1 MNVKNTDTIAAIA
14 TPRGNAGVGVIRISG
29 SATKEIIQKLCAT
42 ELEPRKAT
50 LAKIHDQQNRLI
62 DQVLLIFFPSPHSFT
77 GEDILELQGH
87 GGTIVL
93 DMLLEHVLSLGCRQ
107 ARAGEFSERAYL
119 NGKID
124 LAQAEAIADIIE
136 SHTRSAVRGAMR
148 SLEGEFSKEVYKLVE
163 DLVHLR
169 MLAEAYMDFPDEE
182 ISEIPQKEFTDK
194 LDDLTN
200 GIRQLLAMASKG
212 NLLRDGFHLVLAG
225 KPNAGKSS
233 LLNILTKNDTAIVSE
248 QAGTTRDIIRDR
260 IDLDG
265 LVIDIT
271 DTAGLRHTTDVIES
285 EGVRRAQKEL
295 EKADRV
301 LLIIDEADY
310 DQELAGEL
318 LDFVDDETPVT
329 IIRNKIDLLG
339 KQPEIIKNN
348 NQYEILLSI
357 KTGIG
362 VDLLYQ
368 HLREVVAT
376 ESLTEGVFTARRRH
390 LEALQEAQA
399 LLLNAAGHLTPFIQ
413 LELLAED
420 CRQAQKYLNT
430 ITGEFSSED
439 LLGRI
444 FSSFCIGK

>member
-42 ELEPRKAT
+42 DLEPRKAT

>member
-42 ELEPRKAT
+42 DLEPRKAT

-77 GEDILELQGH
+77 GEDVLELQGH
-87 GGTIVL
+87 GGTVVL

-233 LLNILTKNDTAIVSE
+233 LLNTLTKNDTAIVSE

-339 KQPEIIKNN
+339 KQPEIIRNN

-390 LEALQEAQA
+390 LEALEEAQA

-420 CRQAQKYLNT
+420 CRQAQKSLNT

>member
-420 CRQAQKYLNT
+420 CRQAQKSLNT

>member
-1 MNVKNTDTIAAIA
+1 
-14 TPRGNAGVGVIRISG
+14 
-29 SATKEIIQKLCAT
+29 
-42 ELEPRKAT
+42 
-50 LAKIHDQQNRLI
+50 
-62 DQVLLIFFPSPHSFT
+62 
-77 GEDILELQGH
+77 
-87 GGTIVL
+87 
-93 DMLLEHVLSLGCRQ
+93 
-107 ARAGEFSERAYL
+107 
-119 NGKID
+119 
-124 LAQAEAIADIIE
+124 
-136 SHTRSAVRGAMR
+136 
-148 SLEGEFSKEVYKLVE
+148 
-163 DLVHLR
+163 
-169 MLAEAYMDFPDEE
+169 
-182 ISEIPQKEFTDK
+182 
-194 LDDLTN
+194 
-200 GIRQLLAMASKG
+200 MASKG

-233 LLNILTKNDTAIVSE
+233 LLNTLTKNDTAIVSE

-265 LVIDIT
+265 IVIDIT

-318 LDFVDDETPVT
+318 LDFVDDETAVT

-390 LEALQEAQA
+390 LEALEEAQA

-420 CRQAQKYLNT
+420 CRQAQKSLNT

>member
-14 TPRGNAGVGVIRISG
+14 TARGNAGVGIIRISG

-42 ELEPRKAT
+42 GLEPRKAT

-77 GEDILELQGH
+77 GEDVVELQGH
-87 GGTIVL
+87 GGTVVL

-200 GIRQLLAMASKG
+200 GISQLLAMASKG

-233 LLNILTKNDTAIVSE
+233 LLNTLTKNETAIVSE

-318 LDFVDDETPVT
+318 LNFVDDETPVT

-339 KQPEIIKNN
+339 KEPEIIKNN

-390 LEALQEAQA
+390 LEALEEAQA

-420 CRQAQKYLNT
+420 CRQAQKSLNT

>member
-29 SATKEIIQKLCAT
+29 SATKVIIQKLCAT

-87 GGTIVL
+87 GGTVVL

-420 CRQAQKYLNT
+420 CRQAQKSLNT

>member
-42 ELEPRKAT
+42 DLEPRKAT

-420 CRQAQKYLNT
+420 CRQAQKSLNT

>member
-1 MNVKNTDTIAAIA
+1 
-14 TPRGNAGVGVIRISG
+14 
-29 SATKEIIQKLCAT
+29 
-42 ELEPRKAT
+42 
-50 LAKIHDQQNRLI
+50 
-62 DQVLLIFFPSPHSFT
+62 
-77 GEDILELQGH
+77 
-87 GGTIVL
+87 
-93 DMLLEHVLSLGCRQ
+93 MLLEHVLSLGCRQ

-200 GIRQLLAMASKG
+200 GISQLLAMATKG

-233 LLNILTKNDTAIVSE
+233 LLNTLTKNDTAIVSE

-271 DTAGLRHTTDVIES
+271 DTAGLRHTTNVIES

-339 KQPEIIKNN
+339 KEPEIIKNN

-362 VDLLYQ
+362 IDLLYQ

-390 LEALQEAQA
+390 LEALEEAQA

-420 CRQAQKYLNT
+420 CRQAQKSLNT

>member
-14 TPRGNAGVGVIRISG
+14 TARGNAGVGIIRISG
-29 SATKEIIQKLCAT
+29 SATKEIIQNLCA
-42 ELEPRKAT
+42 EGLEPRKAT

-77 GEDILELQGH
+77 GEDVLELQGH
-87 GGTIVL
+87 GGAVVL

-200 GIRQLLAMASKG
+200 GISQLLAMATKG

-233 LLNILTKNDTAIVSE
+233 LLNTLTKNDTAIVSE

-339 KQPEIIKNN
+339 KEPEIIKNN

-362 VDLLYQ
+362 IDLLYQ

-390 LEALQEAQA
+390 LEALEEAQA

-420 CRQAQKYLNT
+420 CRQAQKSLNT

>member
-1 MNVKNTDTIAAIA
+1 LNVKNTDTIAAIA

-42 ELEPRKAT
+42 DLEPRKAT
-50 LAKIHDQQNRLI
+50 LGKIHDQQNRLI

-77 GEDILELQGH
+77 GEDVLELQGH
-87 GGTIVL
+87 GGTVVL

-148 SLEGEFSKEVYKLVE
+148 SLEGEFSKEVYELVE

-200 GIRQLLAMASKG
+200 GISQLLAMASKG

-233 LLNILTKNDTAIVSE
+233 LLNTLTKNDTAIVSE

-265 LVIDIT
+265 IVIDIT

-318 LDFVDDETPVT
+318 LDFVDDETAVT

-390 LEALQEAQA
+390 LEALEEAQA

-420 CRQAQKYLNT
+420 CRQAQKSLNT

>member
-87 GGTIVL
+87 GGTVVL

>member
-42 ELEPRKAT
+42 DLEPRKAT

-233 LLNILTKNDTAIVSE
+233 LLNTLTKNDTAIVSE

-420 CRQAQKYLNT
+420 CRQAQKSLNT

>member
-1 MNVKNTDTIAAIA
+1 LTEENTDTIAAIA

-29 SATKEIIQKLCAT
+29 PATKEIILQLCSL

-50 LAKIHDQQNRLI
+50 LSKIHDQQNRLI
-62 DQVLLIFFPSPHSFT
+62 DQVLLIYFPAPNSFT
-77 GEDILELQGH
+77 GEDVLELQGH
-87 GGTIVL
+87 GGIVVL
-93 DMLLEHVLSLGCRQ
+93 DMLLEHILSLGCRQ

-124 LAQAEAIADIIE
+124 LTQAEAIADIIE

-148 SLEGEFSKEVYKLVE
+148 SLEGEFSNEVHKLVE
-163 DLVHLR
+163 NLVHLR

-182 ISEIPQKEFTDK
+182 ITELPHDEFNVK
-194 LDDLTN
+194 LGDLTD
-200 GIRQLLAMASKG
+200 GIKQLLETASKG

-233 LLNILTKNDTAIVSE
+233 LLNVLTKSDTAIVSE

-265 LVIDIT
+265 LVIDVT
-271 DTAGLRHTTDVIES
+271 DTAGLRDTTDIIES
-285 EGVRRAQKEL
+285 EGVRRAQREL

-310 DQELAGEL
+310 ENELADKL
-318 LDFVDDETPVT
+318 LDFVEKDTPVT
-329 IIRNKIDLLG
+329 IIRNKIDLAG
-339 KQPEIIKNN
+339 KEPELINN
-348 NQYEILLSI
+348 KKHYEILLSI
-357 KTGIG
+357 KTGSGIE
-362 VDLLYQ
+362 LLYQ

-376 ESLTEGVFTARRRH
+376 ESLPEGVFTARRRH
-390 LEALQEAQA
+390 LEALEEAQQV
-399 LLLNAAGHLTPFIQ
+399 LLTAANHLTPYIQ

-420 CRQAQKYLNT
+420 CRQAQKALNR
-430 ITGEFSSED
+430 ITGEFSTED

-444 FSSFCIGK
+444 FGSFCIGK